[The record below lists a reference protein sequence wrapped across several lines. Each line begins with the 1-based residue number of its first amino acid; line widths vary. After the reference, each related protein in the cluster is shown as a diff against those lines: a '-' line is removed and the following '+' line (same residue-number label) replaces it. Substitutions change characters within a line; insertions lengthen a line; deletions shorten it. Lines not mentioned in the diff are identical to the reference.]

1 MEWEGEKGGEGLDL
15 FQTFPIALGTA
26 EEEEEEEGLAE
37 RAIPN
42 QPREGTNERKGE
54 EKRN

>member
-1 MEWEGEKGGEGLDL
+1 MEWEREKGEEGLDL

-26 EEEEEEEGLAE
+26 EEEEEEGLAE

>member
-1 MEWEGEKGGEGLDL
+1 MEWEREKGGEGLDL

-26 EEEEEEEGLAE
+26 EEEEGLAE